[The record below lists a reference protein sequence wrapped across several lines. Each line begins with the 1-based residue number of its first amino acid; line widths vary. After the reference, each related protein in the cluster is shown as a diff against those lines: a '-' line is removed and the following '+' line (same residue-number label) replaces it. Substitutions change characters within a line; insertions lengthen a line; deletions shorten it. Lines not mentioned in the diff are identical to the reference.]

1 MHRPAAAAALRAG
14 TAFIDRM
21 SAAAATLAQ
30 LQALHAQAA
39 DGALAVDALAARV
52 RASAPPLLAALPPAF
67 GPVLDN
73 LLLRLESAASFTDES
88 CAVSQRDLLAAFG
101 QWLDKAA
108 LRLPR

>member
-1 MHRPAAAAALRAG
+1 MTTAA
-14 TAFIDRM
+14 D
-21 SAAAATLAQ
+21 TLAQ
-30 LQALHAQAA
+30 LRSLHAQAVA
-39 DGALAVDALAARV
+39 GALAVDALAV
-52 RASAPPLLAALPPAF
+52 RLRAEATPLLAALPPAF